1 MRKFSFLLLCLMIM
15 VVQVWAQTREVTGRV
30 VDLKDGSPLVGAT
43 VKLKGTTRTAVTDAN
58 GMFKISAEGA
68 NGTLQ
73 VSFVGFDEQ
82 DFSAAG
88 NNLSIGLSRSN
99 ADLSE
104 VVVVGYGQTVKRE
117 LTSSVAKVK
126 GADIANM
133 PV

>member
-1 MRKFSFLLLCLMIM
+1 
-15 VVQVWAQTREVTGRV
+15 
-30 VDLKDGSPLVGAT
+30 
-43 VKLKGTTRTAVTDAN
+43 
-58 GMFKISAEGA
+58 MFKISAEGA

-126 GADIANM
+126 
-133 PV
+133 